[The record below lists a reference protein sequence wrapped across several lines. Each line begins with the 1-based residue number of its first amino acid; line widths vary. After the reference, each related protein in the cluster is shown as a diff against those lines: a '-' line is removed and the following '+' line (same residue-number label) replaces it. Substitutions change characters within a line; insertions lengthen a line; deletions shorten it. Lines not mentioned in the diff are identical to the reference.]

1 MRVRSVHRASIEAAA
16 APSSPRR
23 QRVPPVA
30 PPRPVPR
37 RPSPIGTTGSSGT
50 ASPGGVMSLA
60 ADRGPSAP
68 RHVVSVPCLA
78 PPRAR
83 RQRTTLLVARGLNHP
98 FEERAKKTRAMTG
111 VTGRQVKCRLGG
123 TADPAAVHA
132 RLWPVEPCTRRRLP
146 WRWRRSKRWAS
157 RCWACPCVQASD
169 AQRSERREARTLHC
183 GAHTITNA
191 PSRYTRTLAVVS
203 LHCASS
209 RHSPQTYTH
218 TRDPQNVRTVYK
230 NARGTDLGV

>member
-1 MRVRSVHRASIEAAA
+1 M
-16 APSSPRR
+16 
-23 QRVPPVA
+23 A

-98 FEERAKKTRAMTG
+98 FEERAKKTRARTG
-111 VTGRQVKCRLGG
+111 VTGSRDVAVKSSAGWLHRRSSGC
-123 TADPAAVHA
+123 A
-132 RLWPVEPCTRRRLP
+132 RSTSWPVEPCTRRRLP

-157 RCWACPCVQASD
+157 RCWACPCVHRPQARG
-169 AQRSERREARTLHC
+169 ALRTQT
-183 GAHTITNA
+183 AITV
-191 PSRYTRTLAVVS
+191 YTRTLAVVS

-218 TRDPQNVRTVYK
+218 ERPAERSDRTRTLAEQTSESEEAHGAEWLPGEVLRQG
-230 NARGTDLGV
+230 AS

>member
-1 MRVRSVHRASIEAAA
+1 
-16 APSSPRR
+16 
-23 QRVPPVA
+23 
-30 PPRPVPR
+30 
-37 RPSPIGTTGSSGT
+37 
-50 ASPGGVMSLA
+50 MSLA

-98 FEERAKKTRAMTG
+98 FEERAKKTRARTG
-111 VTGRQVKCRLGG
+111 VTGSRDVAVKSSAGWLHRRSSGC
-123 TADPAAVHA
+123 A
-132 RLWPVEPCTRRRLP
+132 RSTSWPVEPCTRRRLP

-157 RCWACPCVQASD
+157 RCWACPCVQAS
-169 AQRSERREARTLHC
+169 QRGERRALRC
-183 GAHTITNA
+183 AHYLTNA

-218 TRDPQNVRTVYK
+218 TRETRRTFGPYTRTLAEQTSESVMSEE
-230 NARGTDLGV
+230 AHGAEWLPGEVLRQGAS